1 MEHQYGFLE
10 LSKIFFPKAA
20 LKDREIRFRIAV
32 IVPIAIIHYIYL
44 NTGFPCAVTN
54 IGNISA
60 ESARLYACMIIA
72 IKFAQSVIA
81 LFKEVVK
88 VEFTPKVTE
97 TIVQYFVS
105 NLRVFIA
112 CQGVMFYF
120 KQI

>member
-1 MEHQYGFLE
+1 MGNF
-10 LSKIFFPKAA
+10 SKAA
-20 LKDREIRFRIAV
+20 LKDGKIWFRIAV

-60 ESARLYACMIIA
+60 ESARLYASMIIA
-72 IKFAQSVIA
+72 IKFALSVIA

-88 VEFTPKVTE
+88 VEFTPKITE

-105 NLRVFIA
+105 NLCVFVT
-112 CQGVMFYF
+112 CQGAIVIIMN
-120 KQI
+120 KNNDNS